1 MAADPQTTPSAQL
14 VARLRAVRDWW
25 RAPGLLAEEAADE
38 IERLR
43 AVIRVNALRWNP
55 AATDAEIAAVIHGP
69 RPHEPTKWGNPGG
82 AGGQAR

>member
-1 MAADPQTTPSAQL
+1 MAADPQTTPPDILAD
-14 VARLRAVRDWW
+14 LRNPRFDGVLNG
-25 RAPGLLAEEAADE
+25 RAAAE

-55 AATDAEIAAVIHGP
+55 AATDAEIAAVIRDP
-69 RPHEPTKWGNPGG
+69 RPYEPTKWGNPGG